1 MKRCWVEL
9 SGAGRVSKLGGS
21 SKQKHKK
28 QKIGKQ
34 DKQEAPPCRNTK
46 KNKKIGKQ
54 EKQVN
59 SWRVSKIAETSRQND
74 KQSKP

>member
-34 DKQEAPPCRNTK
+34 DKQEAPSGRKT
-46 KNKKIGKQ
+46 KNKQQ

-59 SWRVSKIAETSRQND
+59 SWRVSKLSETSRQND
-74 KQSKP
+74 KQKKLA

>member
-28 QKIGKQ
+28 KQKNWKTG
-34 DKQEAPPCRNTK
+34 
-46 KNKKIGKQ
+46 
-54 EKQVN
+54 
-59 SWRVSKIAETSRQND
+59 ETS
-74 KQSKP
+74 KQLEGQQDSRNLQAE